1 MDLLEE
7 HSYISLISLCN
18 VVRIITEWFLL
29 GGGSDGRRPGGW
41 SAMLVLFCL
50 TSVLVMQV
58 SFLCEKSLS
67 GSLKFDVK
75 LK

>member
-18 VVRIITEWFLL
+18 VARIIIDWFLW
-29 GGGSDGRRPGGW
+29 GGGSDSRRPGGW

-50 TSVLVMQV
+50 TSVLVTQAT
-58 SFLCEKSLS
+58 FLCEKSLS